1 MMAVAMYLSGNL
13 QAMSD
18 ITLSFKDGKALV
30 PVFRLLFEGFQ
41 NKMTA
46 MLVDLRQEFIKVCDE
61 KDFEIGNE
69 NAYFE
74 AASWKKI

>member
-1 MMAVAMYLSGNL
+1 
-13 QAMSD
+13 MSD
-18 ITLSFKDGKALV
+18 IPLSFKDGKALV
-30 PVFRLLFEGFQ
+30 HVFRLLFEGFQ

-69 NAYFE
+69 NAFFE
-74 AASWKKI
+74 AVSKQASWKKK